1 MKTPRRGTGLH
12 TSAQGLA
19 NGAPQFYKREEM
31 KSRNYRS
38 INLILIEGK
47 SLEQMVKRMVGKHLQ
62 KEVKMGSGK
71 TNHFTLS

>member
-1 MKTPRRGTGLH
+1 
-12 TSAQGLA
+12 
-19 NGAPQFYKREEM
+19 M

-47 SLEQMVKRMVGKHLQ
+47 SLEQMVKKMVGKHLQ

-71 TNHFTLS
+71 TNHFTLN